1 MTTFETKGPTAL
13 SSRKPTWFNQEKAL
27 VVEQRNEF
35 VSSNYDGNVVIR
47 MGSEDSSGNP
57 AIVIHTCSV
66 SLDRDD
72 FPLGYGVALTRE
84 DALKLAIELAKFASG
99 KES

>member
-35 VSSNYDGNVVIR
+35 AWNSYDGNVVIR
-47 MGSEDSSGNP
+47 MGREDSSGNP
-57 AIVIHTCSV
+57 VIIIHTCSV

-72 FPLGYGVALTRE
+72 LPLGYGVALTKE
-84 DALKLAIELAKFASG
+84 DALNLAVELAKFSAS
-99 KES
+99 KEE